1 MILGCKRLK
10 VKSSAPVPLAIF
22 PYAFRVIIE
31 GAVEGT
37 SGSVDFKKRNWN
49 VKFISFLST
58 SYSFERLRNIT
69 SYLDNLLIKTTF

>member
-1 MILGCKRLK
+1 MMLGCKRLK

-37 SGSVDFKKRNWN
+37 SGFQETKLECQ
-49 VKFISFLST
+49 I
-58 SYSFERLRNIT
+58 Y
-69 SYLDNLLIKTTF
+69 

>member
-1 MILGCKRLK
+1 MMLGCKRLK

-37 SGSVDFKKRNWN
+37 SGSVWISRNE
-49 VKFISFLST
+49 IGMS
-58 SYSFERLRNIT
+58 
-69 SYLDNLLIKTTF
+69 NLLVFSLYLIHLNV

>member
-1 MILGCKRLK
+1 MMLGCKRLK

-37 SGSVDFKKRNWN
+37 SGSVWISRNE
-49 VKFISFLST
+49 IGM
-58 SYSFERLRNIT
+58 
-69 SYLDNLLIKTTF
+69 SYLLVFSLHLIHLNV

>member
-31 GAVEGT
+31 GAMEGT
-37 SGSVDFKKRNWN
+37 SGSVWISRNGN

>member
-1 MILGCKRLK
+1 MMLGCKRLN

-37 SGSVDFKKRNWN
+37 SGSVWISRNE
-49 VKFISFLST
+49 IGMS
-58 SYSFERLRNIT
+58 
-69 SYLDNLLIKTTF
+69 NLLVFSLHLINLNV

>member
-1 MILGCKRLK
+1 M
-10 VKSSAPVPLAIF
+10 
-22 PYAFRVIIE
+22 
-31 GAVEGT
+31 EGT